1 MARKVSVIINAG
13 SGLGNDDTLLERLR
27 ALFDAAG
34 ADADVRL
41 ARGGAEISAAVETAL
56 ARQPDVIVAG
66 GGDGT
71 VSSVASAL
79 ADKPVA
85 LGVLALGT
93 LNHFARDAGVPADLE
108 EAVRTIVDG
117 HRVQVDIAE
126 VNGRTFINNSGL
138 GLYPDI
144 VRNRERQQKRL
155 GRGKWPAF
163 VWATLAVLRRYPFM
177 RVRLVVDGSERS
189 RRTPF
194 VFIGNN
200 EYRMDGFAIG
210 ERTELDRGQL
220 SLYVAQRP
228 GRLKLLVLA
237 LRALTG
243 RLRQARD
250 FDVLGANEIVI
261 ESRRKRLRVST
272 DGEVSV
278 MTPPLRYRIRPR
290 ALAVM
295 LPEPARPDGA

>member
-1 MARKVSVIINAG
+1 MGRKVSVIVNAG
-13 SGLGNDDTLLERLR
+13 SGLGNDDALLERLR

-210 ERTELDRGQL
+210 
-220 SLYVAQRP
+220 
-228 GRLKLLVLA
+228 
-237 LRALTG
+237 
-243 RLRQARD
+243 
-250 FDVLGANEIVI
+250 
-261 ESRRKRLRVST
+261 
-272 DGEVSV
+272 
-278 MTPPLRYRIRPR
+278 
-290 ALAVM
+290 
-295 LPEPARPDGA
+295 

>member
-1 MARKVSVIINAG
+1 MPRTISVIVNAG
-13 SGLGNDDTLLERLR
+13 SGLGNDDALLERLR
-27 ALFDAAG
+27 GLFEARG

-41 ARGGAEISAAVETAL
+41 ARGGAEIAAAVQAAL
-56 ARQPDVIVAG
+56 ARRPDVIVAG

-71 VSSVASAL
+71 VSTVASAL
-79 ADKPVA
+79 ASGPVA

-93 LNHFARDAGVPADLE
+93 LNHFARDTGVPTDLE
-108 EAVRTIVDG
+108 SAVAAIVEGRPRT
-117 HRVQVDIAE
+117 VDIGE
-126 VNGRTFINNSGL
+126 VNGRTFINNSSL

-144 VRNRERQQKRL
+144 VRDRERQQKRL

-163 VWATLAVLRRYPFM
+163 AWATLAALRRYPFM
-177 RVRLVVDGSERS
+177 FVRLVVDGREWR

-200 EYRMDGFAIG
+200 EYRMEGFAIG
-210 ERTELDRGQL
+210 ERTDLDRGHL

-228 GRLKLLVLA
+228 GRLKLLMLA

-250 FDVLGANEIVI
+250 FDARTATEIVI
-261 ESRRKRLRVST
+261 ESRRRRLHVAT
-272 DGEVSV
+272 DGEVTT
-278 MTPPLRYRIRPR
+278 MTPPLHYRIRPG
-290 ALAVM
+290 ALSVM
-295 LPEPARPDGA
+295 LPPSDNTGR

>member
-1 MARKVSVIINAG
+1 MPRTISVIVNAG
-13 SGLGNDDTLLERLR
+13 SGLGNDDALLQRLR
-27 ALFDAAG
+27 AQFEARG

-41 ARGGAEISAAVETAL
+41 ARGGAEIAAAVQAAL
-56 ARQPDVIVAG
+56 ARRPDVIVAG

-71 VSSVASAL
+71 VSTVASAL
-79 ADKPVA
+79 AGGPVP

-93 LNHFARDAGVPADLE
+93 LNHFARDTGVPADLGR
-108 EAVRTIVDG
+108 AVAAIVEGRPRT
-117 HRVQVDIAE
+117 VDIGE
-126 VNGRTFINNSGL
+126 VNGRTFINNSSL

-144 VRNRERQQKRL
+144 VRDREWQQRRL

-163 VWATLAVLRRYPFM
+163 AWATLAALRRYPFM
-177 RVRLVVDGSERS
+177 FVRLAVDGLEWT

-210 ERTELDRGQL
+210 ARTDLDRGHL

-228 GRLKLLVLA
+228 GRLKLLMLA

-250 FDVLGANEIVI
+250 FDARTATEIVI
-261 ESRRKRLRVST
+261 ESRRRRLHVAT
-272 DGEVSV
+272 DGEVTT
-278 MTPPLRYRIRPR
+278 MTPPLHYRIRPG
-290 ALAVM
+290 ALSVM
-295 LPEPARPDGA
+295 LPASDNARR

>member
-1 MARKVSVIINAG
+1 MPRTISVIVNAG
-13 SGLGNDDTLLERLR
+13 SGLGNDDALLERLR
-27 ALFDAAG
+27 GLFEARG

-41 ARGGAEISAAVETAL
+41 ARGGAEIAAAVEAAL
-56 ARQPDVIVAG
+56 ARRPDVIVAG

-71 VSSVASAL
+71 VSTVASAL
-79 ADKPVA
+79 AGGPVA

-93 LNHFARDAGVPADLE
+93 LNHFARDTGVPADLAR
-108 EAVRTIVDG
+108 AVDAIVEGRPRT
-117 HRVQVDIAE
+117 VDIGE
-126 VNGRTFINNSGL
+126 VNGRTFINNSSL

-144 VRNRERQQKRL
+144 VRDRVRQQKRL

-163 VWATLAVLRRYPFM
+163 AWATVAALRRYPFM
-177 RVRLVVDGSERS
+177 FVRLLVDGREWT

-210 ERTELDRGQL
+210 ERTDLDRGHL
-220 SLYVAQRP
+220 SLYVAHRP
-228 GRLKLLVLA
+228 GRLKLLMLA

-250 FDVLGANEIVI
+250 FDARTATEIVI
-261 ESRRKRLRVST
+261 ESRRRRLHVAT
-272 DGEVSV
+272 DGEVTT
-278 MTPPLRYRIRPR
+278 MTPPLHYRIRPG
-290 ALAVM
+290 ALSVM
-295 LPEPARPDGA
+295 LPPSDNPRR

>member
-1 MARKVSVIINAG
+1 MSRRVSVIVNAG
-13 SGLGNDDTLLERLR
+13 SGLGNDDALIERLR
-27 ALFDAAG
+27 TLFDAAG
-34 ADADVRL
+34 ADADIRL
-41 ARGGAEISAAVETAL
+41 ARGGAEIRAAVDAAL
-56 ARQPDVIVAG
+56 ARAPDVIVAG

-71 VSSVASAL
+71 VSSVAGAL
-79 ADKPVA
+79 AGKPVA

-108 EAVRTIVDG
+108 HAVRTIVEG
-117 HRVQVDIAE
+117 RQVEVDVAE
-126 VNGRTFINNSGL
+126 VNGRIFINNSGL

-144 VRNRERQQKRL
+144 VRHRERQQRRL
-155 GRGKWPAF
+155 GRGKWPALA
-163 VWATLAVLRRYPFM
+163 WATLGALRRYPFLG
-177 RVRLVVDGSERS
+177 VRLVVDGDERV

-210 ERTELDRGQL
+210 ERTDLDQGRL

-228 GRLKLLVLA
+228 GRLKLLLLA

-250 FDVLGANEIVI
+250 FDALGATEIVI
-261 ESRRKRLRVST
+261 ESRRRRLHVSA
-272 DGEVSV
+272 DGEVTT

-295 LPEPARPDGA
+295 LPDPARGSEP

>member
-1 MARKVSVIINAG
+1 MPRTVSVIVNAG
-13 SGLGNDDTLLERLR
+13 SGLGNDDALRERLQS
-27 ALFDAAG
+27 LFEGAG
-34 ADADVRL
+34 AEVDVRL
-41 ARGGAEISAAVETAL
+41 ARGGAEIAAAVEAAL
-56 ARQPDVIVAG
+56 ARRPDVIVAG

-71 VSSVASAL
+71 VSTVAAAL
-79 ADKPVA
+79 AGGPVA

-93 LNHFARDAGVPADLE
+93 LNHFARDSGVPADLE
-108 EAVRTIVDG
+108 QAVAAIVAGRPRT
-117 HRVQVDIAE
+117 VDIGE
-126 VNGRTFINNSGL
+126 VNGRTFINNSSL

-144 VRNRERQQKRL
+144 VRHRERQQKRL

-163 VWATLAVLRRYPFM
+163 AWATLAALRRYPFM
-177 RVRLVVDGSERS
+177 AVRLVVDGSERT

-210 ERTELDRGQL
+210 ERTGLDRGTL

-228 GRLKLLVLA
+228 GRLRLLLLA

-250 FDVLGANEIVI
+250 FDALAATEIVI
-261 ESRRKRLRVST
+261 ESRRRRLHVAT
-272 DGEVSV
+272 DGEVTS

-290 ALAVM
+290 ALSVM
-295 LPEPARPDGA
+295 LPDADPTQG